1 MIFRAIMG
9 MDIGLFS
16 YGGIL
21 LTREVRSPVDPTKAS
36 IARVYDVFLG
46 GKDNFEVDREVAGQ
60 VIEQIPQ
67 TLRFAQDHRAWLIRA
82 VRFLTKAGIDQFLD
96 CGSGL
101 PTAENTHQAVQRVN
115 RDARVVYVDID
126 PIVASH
132 GRALLEE
139 NKNTRF
145 VVGDLTRPR
154 ELLSDPA
161 ISKFLDL
168 DRPLGLIQCSTI
180 HHVADEQR
188 PHEIMREYV
197 DLLPSGSYLA
207 LTHWHDPADGSEGS
221 RIARYISEVF
231 NNSSMGSG
239 SFRSR
244 AEIERF
250 FTGMELV
257 EPGLTLLRDWWPDGP
272 NLTPPDGVDHIVLAG
287 VARKP

>member
-1 MIFRAIMG
+1 M
-9 MDIGLFS
+9 
-16 YGGIL
+16 
-21 LTREVRSPVDPTKAS
+21 TRRERPPAVIDTTKAS

-46 GKDNFEVDREVAGQ
+46 GKDNYAVDREVAGQ

-67 TLRFAQDHRAWLIRA
+67 TLRFAQEHRAWLIRV
-82 VRFLTKAGIDQFLD
+82 VRFLVKAGIDQFLD

-101 PTAENTHQAVQRVN
+101 PTAENTHQVAQRGN

-126 PIVASH
+126 PIVAAH

-139 NKNTRF
+139 NANTRL

-154 ELLSDPA
+154 ELFADPA
-161 ISKFLDL
+161 VNGFLDL
-168 DRPLGLIQCSTI
+168 SRPVALIQCATI
-180 HHVADEQR
+180 HHVPDEQR
-188 PHEIMREYV
+188 PHDIMRDYI

-221 RIARYISEVF
+221 RIARYISDVF

-244 AEIERF
+244 EEIQAF
-250 FTGMELV
+250 FDGLEMV

-272 NLTPPDGVDHIVLAG
+272 NLTPADGVDHIVLAG
-287 VARKP
+287 VGRKP